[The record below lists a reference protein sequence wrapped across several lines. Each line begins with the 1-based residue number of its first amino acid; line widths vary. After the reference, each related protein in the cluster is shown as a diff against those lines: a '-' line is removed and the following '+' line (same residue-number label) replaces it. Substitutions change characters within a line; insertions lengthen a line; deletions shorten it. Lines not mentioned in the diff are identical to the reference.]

1 MLTSRRKF
9 LKIAGIGIGYTLASS
24 NAYSWLTTD
33 TKIVKIA
40 YNRDGPE
47 THLIG
52 IGTTGEKAIKQLLS
66 PMDCDTESSA
76 KVWGKVI
83 CESADWLVILT
94 DNTLGSMTHAEEIAA
109 TYRKKNPGILITMLC
124 STCDE
129 LKPRSLEFPGT
140 VILVP
145 QKLCSFNEDPS
156 MIIAAKYML
165 RTVCEQFLIGV
176 DFADVK
182 TVLNMAKVAIAIT
195 GEGKGKDRAVM
206 ASEQSTHKLHI
217 NGVDIIK
224 SKACLLAMCC
234 DLRNTS
240 ILNEV
245 ESCAVHILSR
255 MPDANIIYSYH
266 EESLSDSFRVL
277 MVAGIC

>member
-1 MLTSRRKF
+1 MLTSRREF
-9 LKIAGIGIGYTLASS
+9 LEIAGIGIGYTLASS

-33 TKIVKIA
+33 AKIVKIA
-40 YNRDGPE
+40 YNSDGPE

-52 IGTTGEKAIKQLLS
+52 LGATGEEVIKKLLS
-66 PMDCDTESSA
+66 PLNGDIESSA
-76 KVWGKVI
+76 KVWVKVI
-83 CESADWLVILT
+83 CERADWLIILA
-94 DNTLGSMTHAEEIAA
+94 DNTLDSMIHAEEIAA
-109 TYRKKNPGILITMLC
+109 TYRKKNPKILITMLC

-129 LKPRSLEFPGT
+129 LKPPSLEFPGT

-156 MIIAAKYML
+156 MVIAAKYML

-182 TVLNMAKVAIAIT
+182 TVLNSAKVAIAIT

-206 ASEQSTHKLHI
+206 ATEEAIYKLHI
-217 NGVDIIK
+217 NGVDTIK
-224 SKACLLAMCC
+224 TNACLFAMCS

-240 ILNEV
+240 MYQAQSATNRILTN
-245 ESCAVHILSR
+245 
-255 MPDANIIYSYH
+255 MPDDNIIYSYH
-266 EESLSDSFRVL
+266 KESLSDSFRVL
-277 MVAGIC
+277 MVVGIS